1 MAIHKFFSKLQ
12 FAKANRLPFV
22 AFRMPNADD
31 ITIIVQKNDALNLT
45 TDLSESGF
53 VFAPFDVEESSILI
67 PFETATIENHPI
79 TEEFYKKSTPNHDP
93 FEQKSSLEREDYLK
107 LIDKA
112 IAEITQNKLEK
123 VVLSRKIYI
132 GAEQIKSE
140 DVFKRLL
147 YKYPNSL
154 TYYWYHPKVGTWLG
168 ATPEKLLTL
177 NDANFATM
185 ALAGTQ
191 VIKPERSVVWED
203 KEIKEQQMVTN
214 FLVKVLNKNKIEF
227 KTLKTRNLKAG
238 NLVHIC
244 TDIKGKL
251 PKGFNL
257 FKLVSCIHP
266 TPAIAGLPRKDA
278 IDFIKNY
285 EQYDRSFYTGYLG
298 VVNKIETAKKMTALF
313 VNLRCM
319 QLKNQMAF
327 VYVGGGI
334 TKDSNPVN
342 EWKETEAKSK
352 TLINVL

>member
-1 MAIHKFFSKLQ
+1 MAIHKFFNKLQ

-22 AFRMPNADD
+22 AFRMPNAED

-53 VFAPFDVEESSILI
+53 VFAPFDVEESSVLI
-67 PFETATIENHPI
+67 PFETSTIENHII
-79 TEEFYKKSTPNHDP
+79 TDEFYKKSAPTHEP
-93 FEQKSSLEREDYLK
+93 FDQKSSLEKDDYIK

-112 IAEITQNKLEK
+112 ILEIAQKKLEK

-154 TYYWYHPKVGTWLG
+154 TYYWHHPKVGTWLG

-177 NDANFATM
+177 KDANFTTM

-191 VIKPERSVVWED
+191 VIKPKGNIIWEE

-214 FLVKVLNKNKIEF
+214 FMVKVFNKNKIEF

-251 PKGFNL
+251 PKELNL
-257 FKLVSCIHP
+257 FKLVNCLHP
-266 TPAIAGLPRKDA
+266 TPAVAGLPKLDA
-278 IDFIKNY
+278 IDFIKNN

-298 VVNKIETAKKMTALF
+298 IINKKDDSKKITELF

-327 VYVGGGI
+327 LYVGGGI
-334 TKDSNPVN
+334 TKDSNPQS

>member
-12 FAKANRLPFV
+12 FARANRLPFV
-22 AFRMPNADD
+22 AFRLPNDEH
-31 ITIIVQKNDALNLT
+31 ISIIIQKNDLLHT
-45 TDLSESGF
+45 SLDLGESGF
-53 VFAPFDVEESSILI
+53 VFAPFDTAESCILT
-67 PFETATIENHPI
+67 PFEVSSFDTYEI
-79 TEEFYKKSTPNHDP
+79 TDEFYKKSTPNHEP
-93 FEQKSSLEREDYLK
+93 FNQKSSLERDKYLE

-112 IAEITQNKLEK
+112 ITQITNEKLEK

-154 TYYWYHPKVGTWLG
+154 TYFWHHPKVGTWLG
-168 ATPEKLLTL
+168 ATPEKLLSL
-177 NDANFATM
+177 KNANFSTM

-191 VIKPERSVVWED
+191 ILKPEGRIVWEE
-203 KEIKEQQMVTN
+203 KELKEQQMVAN
-214 FLVKVLNKNKIEF
+214 YLVKVLNKNKIEF

-251 PKGFNL
+251 PKEVSL
-257 FKLVSCIHP
+257 FKLVNCLHP
-266 TPAIAGLPRKDA
+266 TPAVAGLPRQDA
-278 IDFIKNY
+278 IDFIKSN

-298 VVNKIETAKKMTALF
+298 LINKNEEAQKTTDLF

-327 VYVGGGI
+327 IYVGGGI
-334 TKDSNPVN
+334 TKDSNPAN

-352 TLINVL
+352 TLISVL

>member
-1 MAIHKFFSKLQ
+1 MAIHKFFNKLQ
-12 FAKANRLPFV
+12 YAKANRLPFV
-22 AFRMPNADD
+22 AYRLPNAED
-31 ITIIVQKNDALNLT
+31 ITIIVQKNDKLYTSN
-45 TDLSESGF
+45 DLAESGY
-53 VFAPFDVEESSILI
+53 VFAPFDVEEGKILI
-67 PFETATIENHPI
+67 PFDDSNCDTYAI
-79 TEEFYKKSTPNHDP
+79 TDEFYKKSAPNHDP
-93 FEQKSSLEREDYLK
+93 FEQKSSLEKDDYTK

-112 IAEITQNKLEK
+112 IQEITQNKLEK

-154 TYYWYHPKVGTWLG
+154 AYFWHHPKVGTWLG

-177 NDANFATM
+177 KGANFATM

-191 VIKPERSVVWED
+191 VIKPEGRIVWEE
-203 KEIKEQQMVTN
+203 KEFKEQKLVTN
-214 FLVKVLNKNKIEF
+214 FLVKVLNRNKIEF
-227 KTLKTRNLKAG
+227 KTLKIRNLKAG

-251 PKGFNL
+251 PKDIGL
-257 FKLVSCIHP
+257 FKLVNCLHP
-266 TPAIAGLPRKDA
+266 TPAVAGLPRQEA
-278 IDFIKNY
+278 IDFIKIN

-298 VVNKIETAKKMTALF
+298 VINKNEGAKKTTELF

-319 QLKNQMAF
+319 QLKNQLAF

-334 TKDSNPVN
+334 TKESNPLS